1 MDHKSD
7 LPILNSRTRVF
18 AAFYTNH
25 DGEKQEK
32 EAGHGKAHAV
42 DWFVAYNDVTVNMV
56 VDPWNCGSPLTKT
69 RNLKR

>member
-42 DWFVAYNDVTVNMV
+42 D
-56 VDPWNCGSPLTKT
+56 
-69 RNLKR
+69 